1 MTPKLIHRSVTL
13 LSALSLGIAL
23 TAGPV
28 RAETFKLLMSW
39 DRNNVN
45 ANFAY
50 DTLHSVAAKLSN
62 GSIDVKRF
70 GPEIV
75 PPFEQLQPVSSGTFD
90 MLYTHPAYHG
100 GATAVGSLIDTIT
113 PDSEMRHSTGIWDWL
128 DTYYQ
133 KNFNMKMLAISP
145 ATGYQFLLKEP
156 LKGGD
161 GLNGRKIRSNP
172 AYDPLIKSLGGA
184 PVLLPV
190 PQIFT
195 SLQKGLIDG
204 SAYTVN
210 SLVNLKF
217 YEVVKYMARPTFGG
231 SNTFIMMNLKKWQS
245 LDSKTQDVM
254 KAAAKK
260 VEDGMPWFAQKEQ
273 LEDEQGMIV
282 NGARYTYFE
291 TENAA
296 RLTRLFDEG
305 LWAQAV
311 RKSGAPAQELVDLIK
326 AKGMVNR

>member
-1 MTPKLIHRSVTL
+1 MTSRHIHQCVT
-13 LSALSLGIAL
+13 ALSVLVLGIAL
-23 TAGPV
+23 AGGPLK
-28 RAETFKLLMSW
+28 AETFKLLMSW

-50 DTLHSVAAKLSN
+50 DTMHAVATKLSN
-62 GSIDVKRF
+62 GAVDVKRF

-75 PPFEQLQPVSSGTFD
+75 PPFEQLQPVSAGTFD

-113 PDSEMRHSTGIWDWL
+113 PDNEMRHSTGIWDWI
-128 DTYYQ
+128 DSYYQ
-133 KNFNMKMLAISP
+133 KNFNVKLLAISP
-145 ATGYQFLLKEP
+145 ATGYHFLLKEP
-156 LKGGD
+156 LKDD
-161 GLNGRKIRSNP
+161 GLKGRKIRSNP
-172 AYDPLIKSLGGA
+172 AYDPLITALGGA

-204 SAYTVN
+204 SAYTVT
-210 SLVNLKF
+210 SLVSLKM

-231 SNTFIMMNLKKWQS
+231 SNTFILMNLKKWQS
-245 LDSKTQDVM
+245 LDSKTQDVL
-254 KAAAKK
+254 KAAAMK
-260 VEDGMPWFAQKEQ
+260 VEDGMAWFAHKEQ
-273 LEDEQGMIV
+273 LKDEEGMII
-282 NGARYTYFE
+282 NGARFTYFDAD
-291 TENAA
+291 NAA

-305 LWAQAV
+305 LWAQAI
-311 RKSGAPAQELVDLIK
+311 RKSGAPAKELVELIK